1 MRVVFM
7 GTGEIGVPAFRWLL
21 DSPGCEVV
29 AAVTQPDKPAG
40 RKLALRASAI
50 KQLAVERGV
59 PVLQPVK
66 MRAAEAVAE
75 IVALRADV
83 IVVMAY
89 GQILPKA
96 VLDAGRLACLNLHAS
111 LLPRWRGAAPI
122 QAAIEAGDA
131 ASGVT
136 VMYMAEGLDT
146 GDILLTRATPITDA
160 DTGGSLHDRLAEVAA
175 AALAEVLPLVAAGNA
190 PRTPQDEVGATYAA
204 KLSRENGA
212 IDWAATPAEIDRRIR
227 AMNPWPAAHTFLP
240 TPAGPRQL
248 KIFSCLPRY
257 DVAGPGGVVL
267 EHLPEDLADTG
278 RDAPAPCKESGRPG
292 PGNMRHGILVG
303 TGHGAVLLSD
313 VQMEGKKRMS
323 AEEFLRGHPV
333 APGTLLGGR

>member
-21 DSPGCEVV
+21 DAPEYEVV

-50 KQLAVERGV
+50 KQLALERGV

-96 VLDAGRLACLNLHAS
+96 VLDAARLACLNLHAS

-146 GDILLTRATPITDA
+146 GDILLARETPISDS
-160 DTGGSLHDRLAEVAA
+160 DTGGSLHDRLGEIAA
-175 AALAEVLPLVAAGNA
+175 DALAEALPLVAAGSA
-190 PRTPQDEVGATYAA
+190 PRFPQDETRANNAP
-204 KLSRENGA
+204 KLTRENGV
-212 IDWAATPAEIDRRIR
+212 IDWAATPLKIDRRIR

-248 KIFSCLPRY
+248 KVFAASSK
-257 DVAGPGGVVL
+257 DAAGPPGEVL
-267 EHLPEDLADTG
+267 RAD
-278 RDAPAPCKESGRPG
+278 DAGL
-292 PGNMRHGILVG
+292 LVAAKG
-303 TGHGAVLLSD
+303 GAVLL
-313 VQMEGKKRMS
+313 QELQLEGKRRM
-323 AEEFLRGHPV
+323 AAGEFLRGHLI
-333 APGTLLGGR
+333 APGTVLG

>member
-21 DSPGCEVV
+21 DAPGCEVV

-40 RKLALRASAI
+40 RKLELRPSAI
-50 KQLAVERGV
+50 KQLALERGV

-96 VLDAGRLACLNLHAS
+96 VLDAARLACLNLHAS

-122 QAAIEAGDA
+122 QAAIEAGDS
-131 ASGVT
+131 ASGIT
-136 VMYMAEGLDT
+136 VMHMAEGLDT
-146 GDILLTRATPITDA
+146 GDILLLRETPISDT
-160 DTGGSLHDRLAEVAA
+160 DTGGALHDRLGLIAAE
-175 AALAEVLPLVAAGNA
+175 ALAEALPLVAAGTA
-190 PRTPQDEVGATYAA
+190 PRFPQDETRASYAP
-204 KLSRENGA
+204 KLTRENGR
-212 IDWAATPAEIDRRIR
+212 IDWRATSAEIDRRIR

-248 KIFSCLPRY
+248 KVFSCLPRH
-257 DVAGPGGVVL
+257 DVTGPAGVVL
-267 EHLPEDLADTG
+267 EDLPKDPTDTG
-278 RDAPAPCKESGRPG
+278 RDAPAPISADALSVEQ
-292 PGNMRHGILVG
+292 NGILVG
-303 TGHGAVLLSD
+303 AGLGAVLLRD
-313 VQMEGKKRMS
+313 VQLEGKKQMS
-323 AEEFLRGHPV
+323 AREFLRGHPL
-333 APGTLLGGR
+333 APGTLLGGQ

>member
-1 MRVVFM
+1 M

-21 DSPGCEVV
+21 AASGCEVV
-29 AAVTQPDKPAG
+29 AAVSQPDKPAG
-40 RKLALRASAI
+40 RKLELRASAI

-59 PVLQPVK
+59 PVLQPVR
-66 MRAAEAVAE
+66 MRAPDAVAG

-96 VLDAGRLACLNLHAS
+96 VLEAARVACLNLHAS

-146 GDILLTRATPITDA
+146 GDILLLRATPIGRRE
-160 DTGGSLHDRLAEVAA
+160 TGGSLHDRLGIIAAE
-175 AALAEVLPLVAAGNA
+175 ALAEAWPLLAAGCA
-190 PRTPQDEVGATYAA
+190 PRSPQDETQANYAP
-204 KLSRENGA
+204 KLARENGE
-212 IDWAATPAEIDRRIR
+212 IDWEATPREIDRRIR

-240 TPAGPRQL
+240 TPEGRRQL
-248 KIFSCLPRY
+248 KVFSCIQHRRET
-257 DVAGPGGVVL
+257 GPAGVVL
-267 EHLPEDLADTG
+267 RADRRG
-278 RDAPAPCKESGRPG
+278 L
-292 PGNMRHGILVG
+292 LVG
-303 TGHGAVLLSD
+303 AGTGAVLLRD
-313 VQMEGKKRMS
+313 VQMEGKKRMP
-323 AEEFLRGHPV
+323 AGEFLRGHPV
-333 APGTLLGGR
+333 AAGTLLGAR

>member
-7 GTGEIGVPAFRWLL
+7 GTGEIGLPAFRWLL
-21 DSPGCEVV
+21 DSPECEVV

-96 VLDAGRLACLNLHAS
+96 VLDAARLACLNLHAS

-122 QAAIEAGDA
+122 QAAIEAGDST
-131 ASGVT
+131 SGVT

-146 GDILLTRATPITDA
+146 GDILLTRATPITDT
-160 DTGGSLHDRLAEVAA
+160 DTGGSLHDRLGVIAA
-175 AALAEVLPLVAAGNA
+175 AALAEALPLVAAGSA
-190 PRTPQDEVGATYAA
+190 PRFPQDEAQANYAP
-204 KLSRENGA
+204 KLTRENGL
-212 IDWAATPAEIDRRIR
+212 IDWHATPAEIDRRIR

-248 KIFSCLPRY
+248 KVFATSPDDATGSPGAVLRA
-257 DVAGPGGVVL
+257 DDAGLLVAVNG
-267 EHLPEDLADTG
+267 
-278 RDAPAPCKESGRPG
+278 
-292 PGNMRHGILVG
+292 
-303 TGHGAVLLSD
+303 GAVLLREL
-313 VQMEGKKRMS
+313 QLEGKRRL
-323 AEEFLRGHPV
+323 AAGEFLRGHSIV
-333 APGTLLGGR
+333 PGTVLG